1 MKTQRELTKHSLKPK
16 HRLKTQHINGN
27 QTTKPEN
34 KVTNRQKQNK
44 TKKPRQN
51 SNMNHSQKSIGI
63 INPGYKTHNHTTL
76 QSEGQTLVI
85 DF

>member
-34 KVTNRQKQNK
+34 KVTNRQKKPDK
-44 TKKPRQN
+44 T
-51 SNMNHSQKSIGI
+51 
-63 INPGYKTHNHTTL
+63 
-76 QSEGQTLVI
+76 QT
-85 DF
+85 